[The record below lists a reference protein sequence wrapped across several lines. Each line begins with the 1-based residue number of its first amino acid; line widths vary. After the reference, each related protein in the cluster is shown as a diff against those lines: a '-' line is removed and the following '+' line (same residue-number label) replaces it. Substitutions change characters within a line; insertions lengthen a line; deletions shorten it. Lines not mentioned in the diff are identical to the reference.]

1 MMETTAANEDEAL
14 PAGSRGPARRGRS
27 RWRAGVCL
35 IAIGLAGCTLGPD
48 YKRPD
53 VPLPQAWRAAPAPAD
68 AADLANTDW
77 WKAFNDADLD
87 ALIDAA
93 LDANKDLKLAAFN
106 VAAFDA
112 RLQVSRSA
120 NYPQV
125 GYNVVA
131 ERRRFSEEQPTGGGG
146 LQSGVG
152 PIVNNFGLGAILN
165 WEVDLWGRVQRSNEA
180 ALAELMASEDTRRGV
195 MLTVVSSVAASYV
208 ELLAFDKEL
217 AIARK
222 ALANRR
228 EALALMETK
237 YRGGSGT
244 RLAVEQARAAVEE
257 TQAEIPPI
265 ETSIARTEGAL
276 NLLLGRNP
284 GPIAR
289 RSLDALELPR
299 MPQGVPA
306 DVLTRRPDVMAAE
319 QNLIAANARIG
330 IAKTAYFPTLSLAAA
345 LGLASDDLRWLFA
358 ETARTGVAGAVL
370 GGPIFT
376 GGRIEGEIRQA
387 EANQQQMA
395 VRFEQAV
402 QVALQEVE
410 DALVTRAKSGE
421 REDAMGRRVGA
432 LREADKLARVRY
444 EGGQSNLMEVLE
456 AEFATYG
463 AENQQT
469 QSRRDTSLALITVYK
484 AMGGGWMVEQDKRR
498 APATPGTEVQA
509 QAAGV
514 TGTQR

>member
-1 MMETTAANEDEAL
+1 MMAASTATEGEIA
-14 PAGSRGPARRGRS
+14 PASAGGSWRLGRLLRR
-27 RWRAGVCL
+27 ACVCAAV
-35 IAIGLAGCTLGPD
+35 IALAGCVLGPD

-53 VPLPQAWRAAPAPAD
+53 VPLPKAWHAEPMD

-77 WKAFNDADLD
+77 WKAFGDADLD

-93 LDANKDLKLAAFN
+93 IDANNDLKLATLR

-120 NYPQV
+120 NYPQI
-125 GYNVVA
+125 GYDVA
-131 ERRRFSEEQPTGGGG
+131 AQRRRFSQEQPTGGGG

-152 PIVNNFGLGAILN
+152 PIVNNFALGAILN

-180 ALAELMASEDTRRGV
+180 ALADMMGSEDARRGV

-208 ELLAFDKEL
+208 ELVALDKEL
-217 AIARK
+217 AIAQK
-222 ALANRR
+222 ALANRK
-228 EALALMETK
+228 EALALMKTK
-237 YRGGSGT
+237 YEGGSGT
-244 RLAVEQARAAVEE
+244 RLAIEKARAAVEA
-257 TQAEIPPI
+257 TSAEIPPI

-284 GPIAR
+284 GPVAR
-289 RSLDALELPR
+289 RSLDALALPR
-299 MPQGVPA
+299 IPQGVPA

-319 QNLIAANARIG
+319 QDLIAANARIG

-345 LGLASDDLRWLFA
+345 IGLASDDLRWLFA
-358 ETARTGVAGAVL
+358 ETARTGIAGAVL

-376 GGRIEGEIRQA
+376 GGRVEGEIREA
-387 EANQQQMA
+387 EINQQQMA

-410 DALVTRAKSGE
+410 DAFVTRAKSGE
-421 REDAMGRRVGA
+421 RDDAMGRRVDA
-432 LREADKLARVRY
+432 LRDAGKLARVRY
-444 EGGQSNLMEVLE
+444 EGGQSTFMEVLE
-456 AEFATYG
+456 TEFEIYG
-463 AENQQT
+463 AENVQT

-498 APATPGTEVQA
+498 ASPAPAGDVQA
-509 QAAGV
+509 QAQGES
-514 TGTQR
+514 GTQR